1 METLKISLGSIE
13 FERFMMASLGC
24 ALLCHHGGAIGSQKS
39 IPRDR
44 RKHGSEATHCT
55 TGCSESRMNPG

>member
-24 ALLCHHGGAIGSQKS
+24 ASLCHHGGAIGTQQK
-39 IPRDR
+39 
-44 RKHGSEATHCT
+44 
-55 TGCSESRMNPG
+55 NPKGPKKTRL